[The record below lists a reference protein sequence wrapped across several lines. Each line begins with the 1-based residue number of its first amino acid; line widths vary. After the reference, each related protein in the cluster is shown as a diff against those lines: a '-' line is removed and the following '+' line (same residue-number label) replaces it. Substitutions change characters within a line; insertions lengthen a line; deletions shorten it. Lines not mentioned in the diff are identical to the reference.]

1 MDNIQ
6 TKTVDVFKS
15 VVYRIPAL
23 FYDRNSETLLAFA
36 EQRETADDAST
47 KNLVM
52 SRGTLKDESS
62 GAKTIEWSEFKIVE
76 KAKLLNCRPMNPC
89 PVFEKNTN
97 TLFLFF
103 ICVEDGVTEQW
114 QIKNC
119 TNKARLC
126 YITSTDL
133 GQTWSE
139 EGVTELTDKLDEI
152 KNWKTFAVGP
162 GHGLQMK
169 KGRLIV
175 PVHAYA
181 CVCAPCSSCCC
192 YITCMCSCTCSAPN
206 ALALY
211 SDDRGSTWK
220 LGKMFQSQSG
230 ECQMAEI
237 FDGDKS
243 SIYCNA
249 RSRGCCRVEAVSEN
263 GGADFHTLS
272 NTTKLVE
279 TDSGCQGS
287 VVSFPAQGEGA
298 DAEGDPKWLLYTHPC
313 DPCKRFNLGV
323 YVNKSPKD
331 PSKWSK
337 PWIINSGPSGYSDLA
352 YIGNGWFA
360 CLMECGVKKET
371 EQIASVV
378 FSYDDIKQ
386 STTMQ
391 CIMSCQCFKCP

>member
-1 MDNIQ
+1 
-6 TKTVDVFKS
+6 
-15 VVYRIPAL
+15 
-23 FYDRNSETLLAFA
+23 
-36 EQRETADDAST
+36 
-47 KNLVM
+47 
-52 SRGTLKDESS
+52 
-62 GAKTIEWSEFKIVE
+62 
-76 KAKLLNCRPMNPC
+76 
-89 PVFEKNTN
+89 
-97 TLFLFF
+97 
-103 ICVEDGVTEQW
+103 
-114 QIKNC
+114 
-119 TNKARLC
+119 
-126 YITSTDL
+126 
-133 GQTWSE
+133 
-139 EGVTELTDKLDEI
+139 
-152 KNWKTFAVGP
+152 
-162 GHGLQMK
+162 
-169 KGRLIV
+169 
-175 PVHAYA
+175 
-181 CVCAPCSSCCC
+181 
-192 YITCMCSCTCSAPN
+192 MCSCTCSAPN

-220 LGKMFQSQSG
+220 LGKMFQTQSG

-272 NTTKLVE
+272 NATKLVE

-287 VVSFPAQGEGA
+287 VVSFPAQDEGA
-298 DAEGDPKWLLYTHPC
+298 DIEGDPKWLIYTHPSNQ
-313 DPCKRFNLGV
+313 CKRTDLGV

-337 PWIINSGPSGYSDLA
+337 PWIINIGPSGYSDLA

-360 CLMECGVKKET
+360 CLMERGVKKET

-378 FSYDDIKQ
+378 FSYNDIKQ

>member
-1 MDNIQ
+1 TKTLP

-62 GAKTIEWSEFKIVE
+62 GWSEFKIVE

-192 YITCMCSCTCSAPN
+192 YIT
-206 ALALY
+206 
-211 SDDRGSTWK
+211 DDRGSTWK

-371 EQIASVV
+371 EVGV
-378 FSYDDIKQ
+378 KEKF
-386 STTMQ
+386 
-391 CIMSCQCFKCP
+391 PN